1 MIVRAST
8 RRTITKIETEVNRK
22 QFDVYSLG
30 ITLMS
35 AFYLCE
41 IIDYEVAANQNRLL
55 IDQYEILQLINAMLA
70 PADKR
75 ATIQQIR
82 RKLPRMSHDEDYMQ
96 EMISSMNHRERP
108 TPAEAI
114 AQKIA
119 ISSAYQHLGL
129 WNEWK
134 K

>member
-1 MIVRAST
+1 
-8 RRTITKIETEVNRK
+8 
-22 QFDVYSLG
+22 
-30 ITLMS
+30 MS

-41 IIDYEVAANQNRLL
+41 IIDYEVAVNENRNL
-55 IDQYEILQLINAMLA
+55 IDQYEILHLINAMLA

-82 RKLPRMSHDEDYMQ
+82 KKLPRMSFDADYMQ

-119 ISSAYQHLGL
+119 VSEAYQYLGL